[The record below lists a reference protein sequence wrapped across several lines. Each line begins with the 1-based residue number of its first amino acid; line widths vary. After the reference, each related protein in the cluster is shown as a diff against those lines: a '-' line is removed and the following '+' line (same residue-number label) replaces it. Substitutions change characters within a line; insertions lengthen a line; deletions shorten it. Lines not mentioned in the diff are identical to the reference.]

1 MLVLPSKTAPVWER
15 FLEEHKT
22 LVYKFIVRDIKKG
35 IKEDKEVIDLFKF
48 DDNSMHA
55 WIKNSNYLKTLN
67 EAMKV
72 FIDAEEYEYAQK
84 TDNIIKM
91 YHIESIIKK
100 SIKEE

>member
-15 FLEEHKT
+15 FLEENKT
-22 LVYKFIVRDIKKG
+22 LVYKYIVKEIKKG
-35 IKEDKEVIDLFKF
+35 IKEDKELIDLFKF

-55 WIKNSNYLKTLN
+55 WIKKSNYLKTLS

-72 FIDAEEYEYAQK
+72 FIDAEEYEYARK

-91 YHIESIIKK
+91 YHIESVIKE